1 MASSENTFLCS
12 KCQRNIPIKE
22 KTYHELSC
30 LYENNYN
37 IDFTNLIP
45 CEICDELIN
54 VEEYNDHISRCQIMI
69 ERGSVRT
76 INSEMINTLR
86 NRLENIIRERNTNR
100 EQNSEEEQNTEEE
113 IQIMDQNRD
122 DDTRDDDTREDDT
135 RDDDTRYD
143 IEREENEENPN
154 EQQPITNRIL
164 PNRILPNRTL
174 LTEAISNIVSEISSS
189 NSQTQI
195 IEDFRNYFNNSNV
208 NSNIIINP
216 FDNVIINSNNNFS
229 QINNIVTNIINNNIN
244 EVEPPNNSY
253 EELTQ
258 ISNRVGIVSVGID
271 NIDDVSTPIISLK
284 SEICPICIQKEN
296 NLRLTLCNH
305 TFCDLCLQ
313 KWLKDN
319 NKCPICMQNLLDLL
333 NDKDE

>member
-1 MASSENTFLCS
+1 MASLENTFLCS
-12 KCQRNIPIKE
+12 KCQKNIPIKE
-22 KTYHELSC
+22 QTYHELCC
-30 LYENNYN
+30 LYGNNYN

-69 ERGSVRT
+69 QRGGIRT
-76 INSEMINTLR
+76 INREMINTLR
-86 NRLENIIRERNTNR
+86 NRLEHIIRERTTD
-100 EQNSEEEQNTEEE
+100 EELNSNSE
-113 IQIMDQNRD
+113 IQIMDENMD
-122 DDTRDDDTREDDT
+122 DNTREDL
-135 RDDDTRYD
+135 
-143 IEREENEENPN
+143 EHEENEENEEN
-154 EQQPITNRIL
+154 SNDQQPIINRVF
-164 PNRILPNRTL
+164 PNRVL
-174 LTEAISNIVSEISSS
+174 LTEAITNIISEISDS

-195 IEDFRNYFNNSNV
+195 VEGIRNYLNNSNV
-208 NSNIIINP
+208 NSNIIINQLNP
-216 FDNVIINSNNNFS
+216 FDNNILNNNNIS
-229 QINNIVTNIINNNIN
+229 QINSLVTNIINNNIN

-319 NKCPICMQNLLDLL
+319 NKCPFVCKTYWIY
-333 NDKDE
+333 